1 MSKIFNMKKEITF
14 SQVILILYIF
24 LIITLSVLYACDIVT
39 SPKLQP
45 LLGGGLVTA
54 IAVFVQFIMQFKD
67 YNNNEE
73 LKANGVVKF
82 LERRDD
88 KDYYKKVINKTK
100 GKLDL
105 LFYTGKRFSEDFC
118 QEFDGDDE
126 ILKALNRGVV
136 IRILLIDKSI
146 LPSDE
151 YANFDIAD
159 NNFKRL
165 QDTFKEQFQVKYYNH
180 IQTHNIFSNESM
192 SIIGPYFHNKK
203 SKYSNSIHFLKSSP
217 YVKDFEQFF
226 ESECDLGA

>member
-1 MSKIFNMKKEITF
+1 
-14 SQVILILYIF
+14 
-24 LIITLSVLYACDIVT
+24 
-39 SPKLQP
+39 
-45 LLGGGLVTA
+45 
-54 IAVFVQFIMQFKD
+54 MQFKD

-88 KDYYKKVINKTK
+88 KNYYKKVINKTK

-126 ILKALNRGVV
+126 ILKALNRGGV

-203 SKYSNSIHFLKSSP
+203 SKCSNSIHFLKSSP

-226 ESECDLGA
+226 ESEWDLGA